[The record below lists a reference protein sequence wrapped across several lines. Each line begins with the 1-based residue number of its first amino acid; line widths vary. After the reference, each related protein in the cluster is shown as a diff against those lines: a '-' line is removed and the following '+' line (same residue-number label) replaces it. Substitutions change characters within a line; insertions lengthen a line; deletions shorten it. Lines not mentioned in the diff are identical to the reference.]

1 MGFNTA
7 SVWLKVS
14 VVCLALAT
22 LVFVIGFA
30 TVSWMSYG
38 GAYGSS
44 DYGLWRHSGC
54 DRSRCWSYKISGY
67 WLDVQGWEDWYQA
80 TRAFEC
86 VGLICLGLALL
97 ITFLFVFVDRC
108 KKRSALI
115 ATIVFTFAAVLA
127 MVIGFLIFALKF
139 DDVHAAYGVGWSMG
153 LAIAGAILAFIAGVF
168 LVIELKK

>member
-67 WLDVQGWEDWYQA
+67 WLDVQGWE
-80 TRAFEC
+80 
-86 VGLICLGLALL
+86 
-97 ITFLFVFVDRC
+97 
-108 KKRSALI
+108 
-115 ATIVFTFAAVLA
+115 VLA